1 MNDDKETHIK
11 LKSNKATGIA
21 STTGGANING
31 IGFNV
36 DFIAEKDPAL
46 AVDILNRYEK
56 ASALSPS
63 DPEHPDED
71 AALALEKLKDIT
83 AGDQ

>member
-1 MNDDKETHIK
+1 MNDNKETHIK
-11 LKSNKATGIA
+11 LKANKATGIA
-21 STTGGANING
+21 SMSGGSNING
-31 IGFNV
+31 IAFNV

-46 AVDILNRYEK
+46 AVDLLDNYEK

-83 AGDQ
+83 TGDQ